1 VKQTYYIRD
10 HDRERFAARK
20 HFFAEEVA
28 AFNDQFVEPRISLT
42 LFDQYYNMRDIIEQ
56 HPIVVDLA
64 VQAYESCGIT
74 PDFKPMRGGTDGCII
89 SHKGLPTPNLFSGTE
104 NGHGKYE
111 FVTLETMEQSVN
123 VIMAIVEQSAVLS
136 KTFQLEA
143 SSP

>member
-1 VKQTYYIRD
+1 M
-10 HDRERFAARK
+10 
-20 HFFAEEVA
+20 A
-28 AFNDQFVEPRISLT
+28 AFNSQFVEPRISLT

-56 HPIVVDLA
+56 HPIVIDLA

-74 PDFKPMRGGTDGCII
+74 PVFKPMRGGTDGCII

-111 FVTLETMEQSVN
+111 FVTLETMAKSVD